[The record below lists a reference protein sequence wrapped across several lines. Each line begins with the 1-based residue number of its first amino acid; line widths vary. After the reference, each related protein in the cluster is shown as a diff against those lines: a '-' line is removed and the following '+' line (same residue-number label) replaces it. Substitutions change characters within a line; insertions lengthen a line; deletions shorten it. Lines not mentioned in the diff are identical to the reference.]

1 MRKKGMLEKIQ
12 KEWLSNIQKDLLS
25 GFVVGLSVI
34 PETAGFAIMVGLDV
48 GVAFYTTFYM
58 AFILSLFGARKAMI
72 SAAAGSVALIL
83 VGVVKN
89 YGLEYAGVA
98 TLMAGILQIL
108 LGYLK
113 IGNLL
118 KFIPQSVMYGFVN
131 ALGIL
136 LLMEQFKFL
145 QNQNLGV
152 FILLFIGILIIYLFP
167 LITKKIP
174 SNLICILAISAIA
187 LIFDVHAPNLG
198 SIEQGVSGFHFIIIP
213 KNLDFKIVIE
223 LLPYAL
229 SLALV
234 GTIESLLTAKT
245 LDVILKDG
253 VSDKNKETKAQGLGN
268 IISGLLG
275 GMTGCALVGQSI
287 INAKSGAKTRLST
300 FFAGFSLMVLILVF
314 NEYVVK
320 IPIVAVVAVMVM
332 ISFTTF
338 NFQSI
343 MNIKKIKLYDTLNM
357 LLVVAVVLYTHNLAI
372 GVVVGVLVNALW
384 IKSKGIAWIF
394 VIKKRWV
401 KSMAPDV
408 GFEPTTK
415 RLTAAYSTAELIW
428 NFAQKE
434 ILVCFL

>member
-1 MRKKGMLEKIQ
+1 MLEKIQ

-58 AFILSLFGARKAMI
+58 AFVLSLFGARKAMI

-145 QNQNLGV
+145 QNQNLEV
-152 FILLFIGILIIYLFP
+152 FILLAIGILIIYLFP

-174 SNLICILAISAIA
+174 SNLICILAVSAIA
-187 LIFDVHAPNLG
+187 LIFDMHAPNLG

-245 LDVILKDG
+245 LDIILKDG

-338 NFQSI
+338 NFQSV

-384 IKSKGIAWIF
+384 IKSKGIA
-394 VIKKRWV
+394 
-401 KSMAPDV
+401 
-408 GFEPTTK
+408 
-415 RLTAAYSTAELIW
+415 
-428 NFAQKE
+428 
-434 ILVCFL
+434 

>member
-1 MRKKGMLEKIQ
+1 MLEKIQ
-12 KEWLSNIQKDLLS
+12 KEWLSNVQKDLLS

-58 AFILSLFGARKAMI
+58 AFVLSLFGARKAMI

-98 TLMAGILQIL
+98 TLMAGVLQIL

-118 KFIPQSVMYGFVN
+118 RFIPQSVMYGFVN

-152 FILLFIGILIIYLFP
+152 FILLAIGILIIYLFP

-174 SNLICILAISAIA
+174 SNLVCILIVSAIA
-187 LIFDVHAPNLG
+187 LIFDMHAPNLG

-338 NFQSI
+338 NFQSV

-384 IKSKGIAWIF
+384 IKSKGIA
-394 VIKKRWV
+394 
-401 KSMAPDV
+401 
-408 GFEPTTK
+408 
-415 RLTAAYSTAELIW
+415 
-428 NFAQKE
+428 
-434 ILVCFL
+434 

>member
-1 MRKKGMLEKIQ
+1 MLEKIQ

-58 AFILSLFGARKAMI
+58 AFVLSFFGARKAMI

-118 KFIPQSVMYGFVN
+118 RFIPQSVMYGFVN

-136 LLMEQFKFL
+136 LLTEQFKFL

-152 FILLFIGILIIYLFP
+152 FILLAIGILIIYLFP

-213 KNLDFKIVIE
+213 KNLDFKMVLG

-245 LDVILKDG
+245 LDIILKDG

-343 MNIKKIKLYDTLNM
+343 INIKKIKLYDTLNM

-384 IKSKGIAWIF
+384 IKSKGIA
-394 VIKKRWV
+394 
-401 KSMAPDV
+401 
-408 GFEPTTK
+408 
-415 RLTAAYSTAELIW
+415 
-428 NFAQKE
+428 
-434 ILVCFL
+434 

>member
-1 MRKKGMLEKIQ
+1 MEKIQ

-58 AFILSLFGARKAMI
+58 AFVLSLFGARKAMI

-118 KFIPQSVMYGFVN
+118 RFIPQSVMYGFVN

-152 FILLFIGILIIYLFP
+152 FVLLAIGILIIYLFP

-174 SNLICILAISAIA
+174 SNLICILIVSAIA
-187 LIFDVHAPNLG
+187 LIFDMHAPNLG
-198 SIEQGVSGFHFIIIP
+198 SIEQGVSGFHFVIIP
-213 KNLDFKIVIE
+213 KNLDFKMVLG

-300 FFAGFSLMVLILVF
+300 FFAGFSLMMLILVF

-343 MNIKKIKLYDTLNM
+343 INIKKIKLYDTLNM

-384 IKSKGIAWIF
+384 IKSKGIA
-394 VIKKRWV
+394 
-401 KSMAPDV
+401 
-408 GFEPTTK
+408 
-415 RLTAAYSTAELIW
+415 
-428 NFAQKE
+428 
-434 ILVCFL
+434 

>member
-1 MRKKGMLEKIQ
+1 MFEKIQ

-58 AFILSLFGARKAMI
+58 AFVLSLFGARKAMI

-152 FILLFIGILIIYLFP
+152 FILLAIGILIIYLFP

-174 SNLICILAISAIA
+174 SNLICILIVSAIA
-187 LIFDVHAPNLG
+187 LIFDMHAPNLG

-213 KNLDFKIVIE
+213 KNLDFKIVIG

-338 NFQSI
+338 NFQSV

-384 IKSKGIAWIF
+384 IKSKGIA
-394 VIKKRWV
+394 
-401 KSMAPDV
+401 
-408 GFEPTTK
+408 
-415 RLTAAYSTAELIW
+415 
-428 NFAQKE
+428 
-434 ILVCFL
+434 

>member
-1 MRKKGMLEKIQ
+1 MFEKIQ

-48 GVAFYTTFYM
+48 SVAFYTTFYM
-58 AFILSLFGARKAMI
+58 AFVLSLFGARKAMI

-98 TLMAGILQIL
+98 TLMAGVLQIL

-118 KFIPQSVMYGFVN
+118 RFIPQSVMYGFVN

-136 LLMEQFKFL
+136 LLTEQFKFL

-152 FILLFIGILIIYLFP
+152 FILLFIGLLIIYLFP
-167 LITKKIP
+167 LVTKKIP
-174 SNLICILAISAIA
+174 SNLVCILIVSAIA
-187 LIFDVHAPNLG
+187 LIFDMHVPNLG

-338 NFQSI
+338 NFQSVI
-343 MNIKKIKLYDTLNM
+343 NIKKIKLYDTLNM

-384 IKSKGIAWIF
+384 IKSKGIA
-394 VIKKRWV
+394 
-401 KSMAPDV
+401 
-408 GFEPTTK
+408 
-415 RLTAAYSTAELIW
+415 
-428 NFAQKE
+428 
-434 ILVCFL
+434 

>member
-1 MRKKGMLEKIQ
+1 MFEKIQ

-58 AFILSLFGARKAMI
+58 AFVLSFFGARKAMI

-343 MNIKKIKLYDTLNM
+343 INIKKIKLYDTLNM

-384 IKSKGIAWIF
+384 IKSKGIA
-394 VIKKRWV
+394 
-401 KSMAPDV
+401 
-408 GFEPTTK
+408 
-415 RLTAAYSTAELIW
+415 
-428 NFAQKE
+428 
-434 ILVCFL
+434 

>member
-1 MRKKGMLEKIQ
+1 MFEKIQ

-58 AFILSLFGARKAMI
+58 AFVLSLFGARKAMI

-118 KFIPQSVMYGFVN
+118 RFIPQSVMYGFVN

-152 FILLFIGILIIYLFP
+152 FVLLFIGILIIYLFP

-174 SNLICILAISAIA
+174 SNLICILIVSAIA
-187 LIFDVHAPNLG
+187 LIFDTHAPNLG
-198 SIEQGVSGFHFIIIP
+198 SIEQGVSSFHFIIIP
-213 KNLDFKIVIE
+213 KNLDFQMVIE

-245 LDVILKDG
+245 LDMILKDG

-384 IKSKGIAWIF
+384 IKSKGIA
-394 VIKKRWV
+394 
-401 KSMAPDV
+401 
-408 GFEPTTK
+408 
-415 RLTAAYSTAELIW
+415 
-428 NFAQKE
+428 
-434 ILVCFL
+434 

>member
-1 MRKKGMLEKIQ
+1 MFEKIQ

-58 AFILSLFGARKAMI
+58 AFVLSLFGARKAMI

-98 TLMAGILQIL
+98 TLMAGVLQIL

-118 KFIPQSVMYGFVN
+118 RFIPQSVMYGFVN

-174 SNLICILAISAIA
+174 SNLICILIVSAIA

-245 LDVILKDG
+245 LDVILKDD

-287 INAKSGAKTRLST
+287 INAKSGARTRLST

-343 MNIKKIKLYDTLNM
+343 VNIKKIKLYDTLNM

-384 IKSKGIAWIF
+384 IKSKGIA
-394 VIKKRWV
+394 
-401 KSMAPDV
+401 
-408 GFEPTTK
+408 
-415 RLTAAYSTAELIW
+415 
-428 NFAQKE
+428 
-434 ILVCFL
+434 

>member
-1 MRKKGMLEKIQ
+1 MFEKIQ

-58 AFILSLFGARKAMI
+58 AFVLSLFGARKAMI

-98 TLMAGILQIL
+98 TLMAGMLQIL

-118 KFIPQSVMYGFVN
+118 RFIPQSVMYGFVN

-152 FILLFIGILIIYLFP
+152 FILLAIGILIIYLFP

-174 SNLICILAISAIA
+174 SNLICILIVSAIA

-213 KNLDFKIVIE
+213 KNLDAKMVVE

-300 FFAGFSLMVLILVF
+300 FFAGFSLMVLISVF

-343 MNIKKIKLYDTLNM
+343 INIKKIKLYDTLNM

-384 IKSKGIAWIF
+384 IKSKGIA
-394 VIKKRWV
+394 
-401 KSMAPDV
+401 
-408 GFEPTTK
+408 
-415 RLTAAYSTAELIW
+415 
-428 NFAQKE
+428 
-434 ILVCFL
+434 

>member
-1 MRKKGMLEKIQ
+1 MLEKIQ

-58 AFILSLFGARKAMI
+58 AFVLSLFGARKAMI

-118 KFIPQSVMYGFVN
+118 RFIPQSVMYGFVN

-152 FILLFIGILIIYLFP
+152 FILLAIGILIIYLFP

-174 SNLICILAISAIA
+174 SNLICILAVSAIA
-187 LIFDVHAPNLG
+187 LIFDMHAPNLG

-213 KNLDFKIVIE
+213 KNLDFKMVLE

-338 NFQSI
+338 NFQSV

-384 IKSKGIAWIF
+384 IKSKGIA
-394 VIKKRWV
+394 
-401 KSMAPDV
+401 
-408 GFEPTTK
+408 
-415 RLTAAYSTAELIW
+415 
-428 NFAQKE
+428 
-434 ILVCFL
+434 

>member
-1 MRKKGMLEKIQ
+1 MFEKIQ

-58 AFILSLFGARKAMI
+58 AFVLSLFGARKAMI

-118 KFIPQSVMYGFVN
+118 RFIPQSVMYGFVN

-174 SNLICILAISAIA
+174 SNLICILIVSAIA
-187 LIFDVHAPNLG
+187 LIFDMHAPNLG

-213 KNLDFKIVIE
+213 KNLDFKIMIE

-343 MNIKKIKLYDTLNM
+343 INIKKIKLYDTLNM
-357 LLVVAVVLYTHNLAI
+357 LLVVAVVLCTHNLAI

-384 IKSKGIAWIF
+384 IKSEGIA
-394 VIKKRWV
+394 
-401 KSMAPDV
+401 
-408 GFEPTTK
+408 
-415 RLTAAYSTAELIW
+415 
-428 NFAQKE
+428 
-434 ILVCFL
+434 

>member
-1 MRKKGMLEKIQ
+1 MRKKGMFEKIQ

-58 AFILSLFGARKAMI
+58 AFVLSLFGARKAMI

-89 YGLEYAGVA
+89 YGLEYAGVV

-118 KFIPQSVMYGFVN
+118 RFIPQSVMYGFVN

-152 FILLFIGILIIYLFP
+152 FILLAIGILIIYLFP

-174 SNLICILAISAIA
+174 SNLVCILIVSAIA
-187 LIFDVHAPNLG
+187 LIFDMHAPNLG

-213 KNLDFKIVIE
+213 KNLDFKIMIE

-338 NFQSI
+338 NFQSV

-384 IKSKGIAWIF
+384 IKSKGIA
-394 VIKKRWV
+394 
-401 KSMAPDV
+401 
-408 GFEPTTK
+408 
-415 RLTAAYSTAELIW
+415 
-428 NFAQKE
+428 
-434 ILVCFL
+434 

>member
-1 MRKKGMLEKIQ
+1 MFEKIQ

-58 AFILSLFGARKAMI
+58 AFVLSLFGARKAMI

-98 TLMAGILQIL
+98 TLMAGMLQIL

-118 KFIPQSVMYGFVN
+118 RFIPQSVMYGFVN

-174 SNLICILAISAIA
+174 SNLVCILIVSAIA

-343 MNIKKIKLYDTLNM
+343 INIKTIKLYDTLNM

-384 IKSKGIAWIF
+384 IKSKGIA
-394 VIKKRWV
+394 
-401 KSMAPDV
+401 
-408 GFEPTTK
+408 
-415 RLTAAYSTAELIW
+415 
-428 NFAQKE
+428 
-434 ILVCFL
+434 

>member
-1 MRKKGMLEKIQ
+1 MFEKIQ

-58 AFILSLFGARKAMI
+58 AFVLSLFGARKAMI

-98 TLMAGILQIL
+98 TLMAGVLQIL

-152 FILLFIGILIIYLFP
+152 FILLAIGILIIYLFP

-174 SNLICILAISAIA
+174 SNLICILIVSAIA
-187 LIFDVHAPNLG
+187 LIFDTHASNLG
-198 SIEQGVSGFHFIIIP
+198 SIEQGVSGFHCIIIP

-245 LDVILKDG
+245 LDIILKDG

-300 FFAGFSLMVLILVF
+300 FFAGFSLMVLVLVF

-338 NFQSI
+338 NFQSVI
-343 MNIKKIKLYDTLNM
+343 NIKKIKLYDTLNM

-384 IKSKGIAWIF
+384 IKSKGIA
-394 VIKKRWV
+394 
-401 KSMAPDV
+401 
-408 GFEPTTK
+408 
-415 RLTAAYSTAELIW
+415 
-428 NFAQKE
+428 
-434 ILVCFL
+434 

>member
-1 MRKKGMLEKIQ
+1 MFEKIQ

-58 AFILSLFGARKAMI
+58 AFVLSLFGARKAMI

-118 KFIPQSVMYGFVN
+118 RFIPQSVMYGFVN

-136 LLMEQFKFL
+136 LLTEQFKFL
-145 QNQNLGV
+145 ENQNLGV
-152 FILLFIGILIIYLFP
+152 FVLLAIGILIIYLFP

-174 SNLICILAISAIA
+174 SNLICILIVSAIA
-187 LIFDVHAPNLG
+187 LIFDMHAPNLG

-213 KNLDFKIVIE
+213 KNLDFKILIG

-338 NFQSI
+338 NFQSVI
-343 MNIKKIKLYDTLNM
+343 NIKKIKLYDTLNM

-384 IKSKGIAWIF
+384 IKSKGIA
-394 VIKKRWV
+394 
-401 KSMAPDV
+401 
-408 GFEPTTK
+408 
-415 RLTAAYSTAELIW
+415 
-428 NFAQKE
+428 
-434 ILVCFL
+434 

>member
-1 MRKKGMLEKIQ
+1 MKLVFKSYNQAILMGKKGMLEKIQ
-12 KEWLSNIQKDLLS
+12 KEWLSNVQKDLLS

-58 AFILSLFGARKAMI
+58 AFVLSLFGARKAMI

-98 TLMAGILQIL
+98 TLMAGVLQIL

-118 KFIPQSVMYGFVN
+118 RFIPQSVMYGFVN

-174 SNLICILAISAIA
+174 SNLICILIVSAIA
-187 LIFDVHAPNLG
+187 LIFDMHAPNLG

-338 NFQSI
+338 NFQSV

-384 IKSKGIAWIF
+384 IKSRGIA
-394 VIKKRWV
+394 
-401 KSMAPDV
+401 
-408 GFEPTTK
+408 
-415 RLTAAYSTAELIW
+415 
-428 NFAQKE
+428 
-434 ILVCFL
+434 

>member
-1 MRKKGMLEKIQ
+1 MKLVFKSYNQAILMRKKGMLEKIQ

-58 AFILSLFGARKAMI
+58 AFVLSLFGARKAMI

-118 KFIPQSVMYGFVN
+118 RFIPQSVMYGFVN

-152 FILLFIGILIIYLFP
+152 FILLAIGILIIYLFP

-174 SNLICILAISAIA
+174 SNLICILAVSAIA
-187 LIFDVHAPNLG
+187 LIFDMHAPNLG

-213 KNLDFKIVIE
+213 KNLDFKILIG

-343 MNIKKIKLYDTLNM
+343 INIKKIKLYDTLNM

-384 IKSKGIAWIF
+384 IKSKGIA
-394 VIKKRWV
+394 
-401 KSMAPDV
+401 
-408 GFEPTTK
+408 
-415 RLTAAYSTAELIW
+415 
-428 NFAQKE
+428 
-434 ILVCFL
+434 

>member
-1 MRKKGMLEKIQ
+1 MFEKIQ

-58 AFILSLFGARKAMI
+58 AFVLSLFGARKAMI

-118 KFIPQSVMYGFVN
+118 RFIPQSVMYGFVN

-152 FILLFIGILIIYLFP
+152 FILLVIGILIIYLFP

-174 SNLICILAISAIA
+174 SNLICILIVSAIA
-187 LIFDVHAPNLG
+187 LIFDMHAPNLG
-198 SIEQGVSGFHFIIIP
+198 SIEQGVSGFHFLIIP

-343 MNIKKIKLYDTLNM
+343 INIKKIKLYDTLNM

-384 IKSKGIAWIF
+384 IKSKGIA
-394 VIKKRWV
+394 
-401 KSMAPDV
+401 
-408 GFEPTTK
+408 
-415 RLTAAYSTAELIW
+415 
-428 NFAQKE
+428 
-434 ILVCFL
+434 

>member
-1 MRKKGMLEKIQ
+1 MLEKIQ

-58 AFILSLFGARKAMI
+58 AFVLSFFGARKAMI

-98 TLMAGILQIL
+98 TLMAGVLQIL

-213 KNLDFKIVIE
+213 KNLDFKIMIE

-384 IKSKGIAWIF
+384 IKSKGIA
-394 VIKKRWV
+394 
-401 KSMAPDV
+401 
-408 GFEPTTK
+408 
-415 RLTAAYSTAELIW
+415 
-428 NFAQKE
+428 
-434 ILVCFL
+434 

>member
-1 MRKKGMLEKIQ
+1 MFEKIQ

-58 AFILSLFGARKAMI
+58 AFVLSLFGARKAMI

-98 TLMAGILQIL
+98 TLMAGVLQIL

-152 FILLFIGILIIYLFP
+152 FILLAIGILIIYLFP

-174 SNLICILAISAIA
+174 SNLICILAVSAIA
-187 LIFDVHAPNLG
+187 LIFDMHVPNLG

-213 KNLDFKIVIE
+213 KNLDFKMVLE

-343 MNIKKIKLYDTLNM
+343 INIKKIKLYDTLNM

-384 IKSKGIAWIF
+384 IKSKGIA
-394 VIKKRWV
+394 
-401 KSMAPDV
+401 
-408 GFEPTTK
+408 
-415 RLTAAYSTAELIW
+415 
-428 NFAQKE
+428 
-434 ILVCFL
+434 

>member
-1 MRKKGMLEKIQ
+1 MLEKIQ

-58 AFILSLFGARKAMI
+58 AFVLSLFGARKAMI

-213 KNLDFKIVIE
+213 KNLDFKMVLE

-343 MNIKKIKLYDTLNM
+343 INIKKIKLYDTLNM

-384 IKSKGIAWIF
+384 IKSKGIA
-394 VIKKRWV
+394 
-401 KSMAPDV
+401 
-408 GFEPTTK
+408 
-415 RLTAAYSTAELIW
+415 
-428 NFAQKE
+428 
-434 ILVCFL
+434 

>member
-1 MRKKGMLEKIQ
+1 MLEKIQ
-12 KEWLSNIQKDLLS
+12 KEWLSNVQKDLLS

-58 AFILSLFGARKAMI
+58 AFVLSLFGARKAMI

-152 FILLFIGILIIYLFP
+152 FILLAIGILIIYLFP

-174 SNLICILAISAIA
+174 SNLICILAVSAIA
-187 LIFDVHAPNLG
+187 LIFDMHAPNLG

-213 KNLDFKIVIE
+213 KNLDFKMVAG

-314 NEYVVK
+314 NKYVVK

-343 MNIKKIKLYDTLNM
+343 INIKKIKLYDTLNM

-384 IKSKGIAWIF
+384 IKSKGIA
-394 VIKKRWV
+394 
-401 KSMAPDV
+401 
-408 GFEPTTK
+408 
-415 RLTAAYSTAELIW
+415 
-428 NFAQKE
+428 
-434 ILVCFL
+434 

>member
-1 MRKKGMLEKIQ
+1 MKLVFKSYNQAILMRKKGMFEKIQ

-58 AFILSLFGARKAMI
+58 AFVLSLFGARKAMI

-98 TLMAGILQIL
+98 TLMAGVLQIL

-118 KFIPQSVMYGFVN
+118 RFIPQSVMYGFVN

-145 QNQNLGV
+145 QNQNLEV
-152 FILLFIGILIIYLFP
+152 FILLAIGILIIYLFP

-174 SNLICILAISAIA
+174 SNLICILAVSAIA
-187 LIFDVHAPNLG
+187 LIFDMHAPNLG

-213 KNLDFKIVIE
+213 KNLDFQILIE

-338 NFQSI
+338 NFQSV

-384 IKSKGIAWIF
+384 IKSKGIA
-394 VIKKRWV
+394 
-401 KSMAPDV
+401 
-408 GFEPTTK
+408 
-415 RLTAAYSTAELIW
+415 
-428 NFAQKE
+428 
-434 ILVCFL
+434 

>member
-1 MRKKGMLEKIQ
+1 MFEKIQ

-58 AFILSLFGARKAMI
+58 AFVLSLFGARKAMI

-98 TLMAGILQIL
+98 TLMAGVLQIL

-118 KFIPQSVMYGFVN
+118 RFIPQSVMYGFVN

-152 FILLFIGILIIYLFP
+152 FVLLVIGILIIYLFP

-174 SNLICILAISAIA
+174 SNLICILIVSAIA

-213 KNLDFKIVIE
+213 KNLDFKMVVE

-245 LDVILKDG
+245 LDMILKDG

-287 INAKSGAKTRLST
+287 INAKSGSRTRLST
-300 FFAGFSLMVLILVF
+300 FFAGFSLMVLVLVF

-343 MNIKKIKLYDTLNM
+343 INIKKIKLYDTLNM

-384 IKSKGIAWIF
+384 IKSKGIA
-394 VIKKRWV
+394 
-401 KSMAPDV
+401 
-408 GFEPTTK
+408 
-415 RLTAAYSTAELIW
+415 
-428 NFAQKE
+428 
-434 ILVCFL
+434 

>member
-1 MRKKGMLEKIQ
+1 MFEKIQ

-58 AFILSLFGARKAMI
+58 AFVLSLFGARKAMI

-152 FILLFIGILIIYLFP
+152 FILLAIGILIIYLFP

-174 SNLICILAISAIA
+174 SNLICILAVSAIA
-187 LIFDVHAPNLG
+187 LIFDMHAPNLG

-343 MNIKKIKLYDTLNM
+343 INIKKIKLYDTLNM

-384 IKSKGIAWIF
+384 IKSKGIA
-394 VIKKRWV
+394 
-401 KSMAPDV
+401 
-408 GFEPTTK
+408 
-415 RLTAAYSTAELIW
+415 
-428 NFAQKE
+428 
-434 ILVCFL
+434 

>member
-1 MRKKGMLEKIQ
+1 MLEKIQ

-58 AFILSLFGARKAMI
+58 AFVLSLFGARKAMI

-89 YGLEYAGVA
+89 YGIEYAGVA
-98 TLMAGILQIL
+98 TLMAGVLQIL

-118 KFIPQSVMYGFVN
+118 RFIPQSVMYGFVN

-152 FILLFIGILIIYLFP
+152 FVLLAIGILIIYLFP

-174 SNLICILAISAIA
+174 SNLICILAVSTIA
-187 LIFDVHAPNLG
+187 LIFDMHAPNLG

-213 KNLDFKIVIE
+213 KNLDFKMVLE

-338 NFQSI
+338 NFQSV
-343 MNIKKIKLYDTLNM
+343 MNIKTIKFYDTLNM

-384 IKSKGIAWIF
+384 IKSKGIA
-394 VIKKRWV
+394 
-401 KSMAPDV
+401 
-408 GFEPTTK
+408 
-415 RLTAAYSTAELIW
+415 
-428 NFAQKE
+428 
-434 ILVCFL
+434 

>member
-1 MRKKGMLEKIQ
+1 MFEKIQ

-58 AFILSLFGARKAMI
+58 AFVLSFFGARKAMI

-98 TLMAGILQIL
+98 TLMAGVLQIL

-118 KFIPQSVMYGFVN
+118 RFIPQSVMYGFVN

-174 SNLICILAISAIA
+174 SNLICILIVSAIA
-187 LIFDVHAPNLG
+187 LIFDTHAPNLG
-198 SIEQGVSGFHFIIIP
+198 SIEQGVSGFHCIIIP
-213 KNLDFKIVIE
+213 KNLDFKILIG

-245 LDVILKDG
+245 LDIILKDG

-300 FFAGFSLMVLILVF
+300 FFAGFSLMVLVLVF

-320 IPIVAVVAVMVM
+320 IPIVAVMVM

-338 NFQSI
+338 NFQSVI
-343 MNIKKIKLYDTLNM
+343 NIKKIKPYDTLNM

-384 IKSKGIAWIF
+384 IKSKGIA
-394 VIKKRWV
+394 
-401 KSMAPDV
+401 
-408 GFEPTTK
+408 
-415 RLTAAYSTAELIW
+415 
-428 NFAQKE
+428 
-434 ILVCFL
+434 

>member
-1 MRKKGMLEKIQ
+1 MFEKIQ

-58 AFILSLFGARKAMI
+58 AFVLSLFGARKAMI

-118 KFIPQSVMYGFVN
+118 RFIPQSVMYGFVN

-145 QNQNLGV
+145 ENQNLGV
-152 FILLFIGILIIYLFP
+152 FVLLIIGILIIYLFP

-174 SNLICILAISAIA
+174 SNLICILAVSTIA

-213 KNLDFKIVIE
+213 KNLDFKIMIG

-343 MNIKKIKLYDTLNM
+343 INIKKIKLYDTLNM

-384 IKSKGIAWIF
+384 IKSKGIA
-394 VIKKRWV
+394 
-401 KSMAPDV
+401 
-408 GFEPTTK
+408 
-415 RLTAAYSTAELIW
+415 
-428 NFAQKE
+428 
-434 ILVCFL
+434 

>member
-1 MRKKGMLEKIQ
+1 MFEKIQ

-58 AFILSLFGARKAMI
+58 AFVLSLFGARKAMI

-98 TLMAGILQIL
+98 TLMAGMLQIL

-174 SNLICILAISAIA
+174 SNLICILAVSAIA
-187 LIFDVHAPNLG
+187 LIFDMHAPNLG

-343 MNIKKIKLYDTLNM
+343 INIKKIKLYDTLNM

-384 IKSKGIAWIF
+384 IKSKGIA
-394 VIKKRWV
+394 
-401 KSMAPDV
+401 
-408 GFEPTTK
+408 
-415 RLTAAYSTAELIW
+415 
-428 NFAQKE
+428 
-434 ILVCFL
+434 

>member
-1 MRKKGMLEKIQ
+1 MFEKIQ

-58 AFILSLFGARKAMI
+58 AFVLSLFGARKAMI

-152 FILLFIGILIIYLFP
+152 FILLAIGILIIYLFP

-174 SNLICILAISAIA
+174 SNLICILIVSAIA
-187 LIFDVHAPNLG
+187 LIFDMHAPNLG

-213 KNLDFKIVIE
+213 KNLDFKIMIG

-338 NFQSI
+338 NFQSVT
-343 MNIKKIKLYDTLNM
+343 NIKKIKLYDTLNM

-384 IKSKGIAWIF
+384 IKSKGIA
-394 VIKKRWV
+394 
-401 KSMAPDV
+401 
-408 GFEPTTK
+408 
-415 RLTAAYSTAELIW
+415 
-428 NFAQKE
+428 
-434 ILVCFL
+434 

>member
-1 MRKKGMLEKIQ
+1 MLEKIQ

-58 AFILSLFGARKAMI
+58 AFVLSLFGARKAMI

-118 KFIPQSVMYGFVN
+118 RFIPQSVMYGFVN

-136 LLMEQFKFL
+136 LLIEQFKFL
-145 QNQNLGV
+145 ENQNLGV
-152 FILLFIGILIIYLFP
+152 FILLAIGILIIYLFP

-187 LIFDVHAPNLG
+187 LIFDVQAPNLG

-338 NFQSI
+338 NFQSV

-384 IKSKGIAWIF
+384 IKSKGIA
-394 VIKKRWV
+394 
-401 KSMAPDV
+401 
-408 GFEPTTK
+408 
-415 RLTAAYSTAELIW
+415 
-428 NFAQKE
+428 
-434 ILVCFL
+434 

>member
-1 MRKKGMLEKIQ
+1 MLEKIQ

-58 AFILSLFGARKAMI
+58 TFILSLFGARKAMI

-98 TLMAGILQIL
+98 TLMTGVLQIL

-118 KFIPQSVMYGFVN
+118 RFIPQSVMYGFVN

-152 FILLFIGILIIYLFP
+152 FILLAIGILIIYLFP

-174 SNLICILAISAIA
+174 SNLICILAVSAIA
-187 LIFDVHAPNLG
+187 LIFDMHAPNLG

-213 KNLDFKIVIE
+213 KNLDFKMVLE

-338 NFQSI
+338 NFQSV

-384 IKSKGIAWIF
+384 IKSKGIA
-394 VIKKRWV
+394 
-401 KSMAPDV
+401 
-408 GFEPTTK
+408 
-415 RLTAAYSTAELIW
+415 
-428 NFAQKE
+428 
-434 ILVCFL
+434 

>member
-1 MRKKGMLEKIQ
+1 MFEKIQ

-58 AFILSLFGARKAMI
+58 AFVLSLFGARKAMI

-152 FILLFIGILIIYLFP
+152 FILLAIGILIIYLFP

-174 SNLICILAISAIA
+174 SNLVCILIVSAIA
-187 LIFDVHAPNLG
+187 LIFDMHAPNLG

-338 NFQSI
+338 NFQSVI
-343 MNIKKIKLYDTLNM
+343 NIKKIKLYDTLNM

-384 IKSKGIAWIF
+384 IKSKGIA
-394 VIKKRWV
+394 
-401 KSMAPDV
+401 
-408 GFEPTTK
+408 
-415 RLTAAYSTAELIW
+415 
-428 NFAQKE
+428 
-434 ILVCFL
+434 

>member
-1 MRKKGMLEKIQ
+1 MRKKSMLEKIQ

-58 AFILSLFGARKAMI
+58 AFVLSFFGARKAMI

-145 QNQNLGV
+145 ENQNLGV
-152 FILLFIGILIIYLFP
+152 FVLLAIGILIIYLFP

-174 SNLICILAISAIA
+174 SNLICILIVSAIA
-187 LIFDVHAPNLG
+187 LIFDMHAPNLG

-213 KNLDFKIVIE
+213 KNLDFKMVVE

-343 MNIKKIKLYDTLNM
+343 INIKKIKLYDTLNM

-384 IKSKGIAWIF
+384 IKSKGIA
-394 VIKKRWV
+394 
-401 KSMAPDV
+401 
-408 GFEPTTK
+408 
-415 RLTAAYSTAELIW
+415 
-428 NFAQKE
+428 
-434 ILVCFL
+434 

>member
-1 MRKKGMLEKIQ
+1 MLEKIQ

-58 AFILSLFGARKAMI
+58 AFVLSFFGARKAMI

-118 KFIPQSVMYGFVN
+118 RFIPQSVMYGFVN

-174 SNLICILAISAIA
+174 SNLVCILAVSAIA
-187 LIFDVHAPNLG
+187 LIFDMHAPNLG

-213 KNLDFKIVIE
+213 KNLDFKIMIE

-268 IISGLLG
+268 IVSGLLG

-384 IKSKGIAWIF
+384 IKSKGIA
-394 VIKKRWV
+394 
-401 KSMAPDV
+401 
-408 GFEPTTK
+408 
-415 RLTAAYSTAELIW
+415 
-428 NFAQKE
+428 
-434 ILVCFL
+434 

>member
-1 MRKKGMLEKIQ
+1 MLEKIQ

-58 AFILSLFGARKAMI
+58 AFVLSLFGARKAMI

-98 TLMAGILQIL
+98 TLMAGMLQIL

-118 KFIPQSVMYGFVN
+118 RFIPQSVMYGFVN

-174 SNLICILAISAIA
+174 SNLICILIVSAIA
-187 LIFDVHAPNLG
+187 LIFDMHAPNLG

-343 MNIKKIKLYDTLNM
+343 INIKKIKLYDTLNM

-384 IKSKGIAWIF
+384 IKSKGIA
-394 VIKKRWV
+394 
-401 KSMAPDV
+401 
-408 GFEPTTK
+408 
-415 RLTAAYSTAELIW
+415 
-428 NFAQKE
+428 
-434 ILVCFL
+434 

>member
-1 MRKKGMLEKIQ
+1 MLEKIQ
-12 KEWLSNIQKDLLS
+12 KEWLSNVQKDLLS

-58 AFILSLFGARKAMI
+58 AFVLSFFGARKAMI

-98 TLMAGILQIL
+98 TLMAGVLQIL

-152 FILLFIGILIIYLFP
+152 FILLAIGILIIYLFP

-174 SNLICILAISAIA
+174 SNLICILAVSAIA
-187 LIFDVHAPNLG
+187 LIFDMHAPNLG

-213 KNLDFKIVIE
+213 KNLDFKILIG

-268 IISGLLG
+268 IVSGLLG

-343 MNIKKIKLYDTLNM
+343 INIKKIKLYDTLNM

-384 IKSKGIAWIF
+384 IKSEGIA
-394 VIKKRWV
+394 
-401 KSMAPDV
+401 
-408 GFEPTTK
+408 
-415 RLTAAYSTAELIW
+415 
-428 NFAQKE
+428 
-434 ILVCFL
+434 